1 MSRHC
6 HKKPTPRPEVKPN
19 KIPLWWTLWINIET
33 PLYYVAIT
41 LYALMLASLPFLL
54 CALFYLIYLK

>member
-19 KIPLWWTLWINIET
+19 KIPIWWKIWLAIED
-33 PLYYVAIT
+33 PLYYLGMGIGILIISSFPVF
-41 LYALMLASLPFLL
+41 LFWFLL
-54 CALFYLIYLK
+54 NIIK